1 MNTEFLIHIVVPFAA
16 VLVLVLFRAATR
28 DHPIGWEDC
37 NEMAVELAILGIG
50 ATGGIF
56 ANPQL
61 IKKLGSNEAVY
72 GMLVVLGDLFLA
84 GIIVYRSRWRRSGP
98 VRPTEGLLDLFL
110 ASLTVV
116 AAGIL
121 SGVGG

>member
-1 MNTEFLIHIVVPFAA
+1 MNTEFLIHVVVPFAA

-28 DHPIGWEDC
+28 DHQIGWEDC
-37 NEMAVELAILGIG
+37 NEMAIELAILGIG

-56 ANPQL
+56 ANPNL
-61 IKKLGSNEAVY
+61 IKHFGNNEPVY
-72 GMLVVLGDLFLA
+72 GILVVLGDLVVAGFL
-84 GIIVYRSRWRRSGP
+84 VYRARWRKTGSTSA
-98 VRPTEGLLDLFL
+98 VQGLFDLFL

-121 SGVGG
+121 SHLGS